1 MMSKK
6 ERKEMAAARK
16 RLIEQGVL
24 PERKKPVNRKKYA
37 SEVLSRVENFED
49 KYFLETKIA
58 GNVISSLINSS
69 EKTFKMDDDEYAMAR
84 IVDLSLREI
93 EFLKKLKD
101 DGRDKYTLGEYMEE
115 VYYKVYP
122 KPVYRQKGENSDD

>member
-16 RLIEQGVL
+16 RLIEEGLL

-37 SEVLSRVENFED
+37 KEVLSRVENFKN

-58 GNVISSLINSS
+58 GHVISSLINSS

-93 EFLKKLKD
+93 EF
-101 DGRDKYTLGEYMEE
+101 
-115 VYYKVYP
+115 
-122 KPVYRQKGENSDD
+122 